1 VAGFGEPKMATTRTA
16 AAGTFKSQGEDFIQ
30 FVDAQGQV
38 VYYVDY
44 TGTVYGANG
53 VPVGAVTQ
61 LQLSN
66 MVNQLAQLGIFVDPN
81 INTPS
86 VAGAPVIPS
95 MTIDNGVF

>member
-1 VAGFGEPKMATTRTA
+1 MTTTRTA

-30 FVDAQGQV
+30 FVNAEGQV

-53 VPVGAVTQ
+53 IPVGAVTQ

-81 INTPS
+81 ILTSSSGQGP
-86 VAGAPVIPS
+86 IPS
-95 MTIDNGVF
+95 MSLDNGVF